1 MCLLCLLFLG
11 LKVLSLPKSFFL
23 FDYAKH
29 CCCCFLALS
38 HVQLWDPMNDSRRAS
53 LSFTISQVGSD
64 SCPLIW
70 WYHTTISSSVAPFS
84 SCPQSFPA
92 SGSFPRS
99 QLFASGGQSIGAS
112 ASAAVLPVNI
122 QGWFPLGLTDL
133 IQSMKSSEMLVT
145 QLCPTLWSKAYLF
158 LRSYS
163 DLSFCRKLFQTIW
176 GFTILFAPWS
186 SLFHN
191 LYCKSHHF
199 ILCFQTG
206 IILIY
211 MWISEGLL
219 LFQWLPVMSEIP
231 PGATIPLV

>member
-1 MCLLCLLFLG
+1 M
-11 LKVLSLPKSFFL
+11 SNSET
-23 FDYAKH
+23 
-29 CCCCFLALS
+29 
-38 HVQLWDPMNDSRRAS
+38 LWTTAGQDC
-53 LSFTISQVGSD
+53 LSFSISQVGSD
-64 SCPLIW
+64 SCLLIW
-70 WYHTTISSSVAPFS
+70 WYHTTISSSVVPFS

-99 QLFASGGQSIGAS
+99 RLFTSGGQGIGAS
-112 ASAAVLPVNI
+112 AVLPVTI
-122 QGWFPLGLTDL
+122 QGWFPLGLTGL
-133 IQSMKSSEMLVT
+133 IQSMKSSEMLVI

-158 LRSYS
+158 LWSYS
-163 DLSFCRKLFQTIW
+163 DLSFCRKPFQTIW
-176 GFTILFAPWS
+176 RFTILFAPW

-219 LFQWLPVMSEIP
+219 LFKWMPVTSEIP